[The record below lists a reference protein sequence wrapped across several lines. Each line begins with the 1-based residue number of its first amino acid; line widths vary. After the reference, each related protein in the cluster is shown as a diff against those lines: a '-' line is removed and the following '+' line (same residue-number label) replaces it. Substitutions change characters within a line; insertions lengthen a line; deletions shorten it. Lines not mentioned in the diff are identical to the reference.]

1 MCQLTRVSAMF
12 SFLQRTFSTLSWRIC
27 ALCACRAMLSM
38 PCCFFFCFPH
48 QTVPHTQ
55 STRSKTKGLLRH
67 AGHLPSLVSFST
79 TNNQT
84 QTHRHRHRH
93 KHRRTQTRTHTHT
106 HTHTHKAFLADP
118 CTHAALTW
126 FSHPSSKMLK
136 QASIEIHLYTC
147 AYFCIRGAKH
157 NTTHNTTQQHK
168 KRHTEHIVTCSRRRS
183 QGKHR
188 SWCSYSS
195 AGCMSFALF
204 LLLLLLLLL
213 RHSNAIC
220 FRHGCVRVL
229 AGVWSE

>member
-1 MCQLTRVSAMF
+1 MHAHGHSVPCRYALLCFIWFMCQLTRVSAMF

-106 HTHTHKAFLADP
+106 HTHTHTQSILGRP
-118 CTHAALTW
+118 MHACRTDLV
-126 FSHPSSKMLK
+126 FPPLIKDVE
-136 QASIEIHLYTC
+136 AS
-147 AYFCIRGAKH
+147 
-157 NTTHNTTQQHK
+157 QH
-168 KRHTEHIVTCSRRRS
+168 
-183 QGKHR
+183 
-188 SWCSYSS
+188 
-195 AGCMSFALF
+195 
-204 LLLLLLLLL
+204 
-213 RHSNAIC
+213 
-220 FRHGCVRVL
+220 
-229 AGVWSE
+229 